1 MRNKGLLGLGLVLAL
16 GLVCLGSVLIIG
28 GLAARGVITLPGGL
42 FAQVSTAAPAP
53 VETPDTGGPNV
64 GVRAANF
71 STVGI
76 DKQTVQLDQFRGKPV
91 VLNFWATWCGPC
103 SAEMP
108 NIEKVYQQ
116 HQNDIVILAVNQ
128 GESAEQVSGYADI
141 YKLRFPL
148 LLDEHMQTGDLYRV
162 RALPTTVFID
172 AKGVIQTV
180 HIGGPMSVDYIEAQI
195 KKLLG
200 Q

>member
-1 MRNKGLLGLGLVLAL
+1 MRNKGLLVIGFLLAL
-16 GLVCLGSVLIIG
+16 SLVCLGSLLIVG
-28 GLAARGVITLPGGL
+28 GLAARGVIALPGGL
-42 FAQVSTAAPAP
+42 LSRAAKTTSNI
-53 VETPDTGGPNV
+53 ETPPPSGPNV
-64 GVRAANF
+64 GAEAMNF
-71 STVGI
+71 SATGI
-76 DKQTVQLDQFRGKPV
+76 DKQTLQLAQFRGKPV

-116 HQNDIVILAVNQ
+116 HQNDVVILAVNQ

-141 YKLRFPL
+141 YRLHYPL
-148 LLDEHMQTGDLYRV
+148 LLDQHMQTGNLYHV
-162 RALPTTVFID
+162 IALPTTVFID
-172 AKGVIQTV
+172 AKGVIQEV
-180 HIGGPMSVDYIEAQI
+180 HIGGPMSVDFIEGRI